1 MRDKTICNDILLRLL
16 LLATGNGELP
26 RKGSPLLAELPT
38 KAARRA
44 QAAKGSSDPPRRL
57 ITPHANVLGA
67 RVDVSARE
75 AANLLLGT
83 GAVIAPVDSAPRLPT
98 ARARSG
104 RPKSRSSWRVIG
116 M

>member
-1 MRDKTICNDILLRLL
+1 MYNDILLRLL

-26 RKGSPLLAELPT
+26 RKGSPLLTELPT

-83 GAVIAPVDSAPRLPT
+83 GAAVAPVDSWLSRLPT